1 MIQLLF
7 SREGVDRQGD
17 RVEMENFYYS
27 AIYDVLREPTKND
40 AKTITLKR
48 LKAKIIRLNSA
59 HQQDLQVDVGER
71 DRLRGEEPSLHHL
84 LQGRKRIKQR
94 TILHAY
100 DKNGDLKK
108 TTVDILRIFTK
119 HMQHKYDSKTTRD
132 ESLRRLLEGGL
143 RAIPEGANA
152 ALEETI
158 TIDELSH
165 AVKQGKPHKAPGR
178 DGICLE
184 FYKKTWET
192 TKQDLLDVMNDM
204 YREGQ
209 ITDRQKYGIIV
220 CIPKQARPMRS
231 EDYRPLTLLITVY
244 KLLTRIIANRLRP

>member
-1 MIQLLF
+1 
-7 SREGVDRQGD
+7 
-17 RVEMENFYYS
+17 MENFYYS
-27 AIYDVLREPTKND
+27 AMYDALREPITNE

-59 HQQDLQVDVGER
+59 HKQALQVDVGEG
-71 DRLRGEEPSLHHL
+71 DSLRGEERSLHHL
-84 LQGRKRIKQR
+84 LQGRKRIKQH

-100 DKNGDLKK
+100 DKNGDLKT
-108 TTVDILRIFTK
+108 TTVDMLRIFAEQ
-119 HMQHKYDSKTTRD
+119 MQHKYDRIIASD
-132 ESLRRLLEGGL
+132 ESLRRLLECGL
-143 RAIPEGANA
+143 RAIPQGANA
-152 ALEETI
+152 ALEEPI

-178 DGICLE
+178 DGICME
-184 FYKKTWET
+184 FYKKMWET

-220 CIPKQARPMRS
+220 
-231 EDYRPLTLLITVY
+231 
-244 KLLTRIIANRLRP
+244 